1 MTEEKTPK
9 QIVELLDKYIIGQ
22 NEAKKYV
29 AVALYNR
36 YRRLQ
41 LPKQMQ
47 QDITPKNMLMAGPT
61 GVGKTE
67 IARRLAK
74 IVDAPFVKVE
84 ATKFTEVGYVGR
96 DVESMVRDLVEEA
109 VRMEEKEQFDRVKV
123 QATKKANNRLVKL
136 IVPGIKRENREN
148 SMQQMMQMLSGNF
161 NMNQA
166 QDNEE
171 VTDDIRNERLSVADQ
186 LNKGLLENREVTIE
200 VEQAPKVN
208 PMGDMM
214 GQMGI
219 DMSSLMGDLMPK
231 KTVKRTLKV
240 SDAREVLIQEES
252 KKLINYDSLYQRA
265 IERTQQN
272 GIIFIDEI
280 DAVGH
285 RMVHGGE
292 KFSSSVII
300 TEDVIKDIESCNDLA
315 PLHNP
320 ANILGVRA
328 CQEVMPGVK
337 HVAVFDTAFHQTMP
351 AKAYLYALPKEYY
364 EKYGVR
370 RYGFHGTSHSFV
382 SKRLAELAGLDYN
395 NSKMIICHIGS
406 GASIS
411 AIKDGKSIDT
421 SMGMTPL
428 EGLVMGTRSGDIDP
442 AIIEFIC
449 QKENI
454 SVSEMTTI
462 LNKKSGVLGL
472 SGVSND
478 FRDLVDA
485 RESGN
490 KDAANAI
497 DVLVYRIVKYIGA
510 YYMALG
516 GVDAIAL
523 TAGAGENNK
532 EVREMIMEGIS
543 ALGVKIDEKA
553 NQTRGEEILLS
564 TKDSK
569 VPVWIVPTNEE
580 LAIARETARLVK

>member
-1 MTEEKTPK
+1 MKILVVNCGSSSLKFQLIDSETEEVAASGLCERIGLDGALIYKVNGDKIK
-9 QIVELLDKYIIGQ
+9 QEIDLPDHEVAIKKVLDTLLDKEIG
-22 NEAKKYV
+22 V
-29 AVALYNR
+29 L
-36 YRRLQ
+36 
-41 LPKQMQ
+41 
-47 QDITPKNMLMAGPT
+47 T
-61 GVGKTE
+61 
-67 IARRLAK
+67 
-74 IVDAPFVKVE
+74 
-84 ATKFTEVGYVGR
+84 
-96 DVESMVRDLVEEA
+96 
-109 VRMEEKEQFDRVKV
+109 
-123 QATKKANNRLVKL
+123 
-136 IVPGIKRENREN
+136 
-148 SMQQMMQMLSGNF
+148 
-161 NMNQA
+161 
-166 QDNEE
+166 
-171 VTDDIRNERLSVADQ
+171 
-186 LNKGLLENREVTIE
+186 
-200 VEQAPKVN
+200 
-208 PMGDMM
+208 
-214 GQMGI
+214 
-219 DMSSLMGDLMPK
+219 SL
-231 KTVKRTLKV
+231 
-240 SDAREVLIQEES
+240 
-252 KKLINYDSLYQRA
+252 
-265 IERTQQN
+265 
-272 GIIFIDEI
+272 DEI
-280 DAVGH
+280 GAIGH

-300 TEDVIKDIESCNDLA
+300 NEEIIKQIETCNDLA

-320 ANILGVRA
+320 ANLLGVRA
-328 CQEVMPGVK
+328 CQEVMPGVPN
-337 HVAVFDTAFHQTMP
+337 VVVFDTAFHQTMP
-351 AKAYLYALPKEYY
+351 AKAYLYGLPKEYY

-395 NSKMIICHIGS
+395 NSKMIVCHIGS

-490 KDAANAI
+490 KDAANAL

-516 GVDAIAL
+516 GLDAIAL

>member
-22 NEAKKYV
+22 NEAKKSV

-109 VRMEEKEQFDRVKV
+109 VRMEEKDQFERVKL

-161 NMNQA
+161 NMNQP

-280 DAVGH
+280 DKITAGNKKTS
-285 RMVHGGE
+285 GE
-292 KFSSSVII
+292 VSREGVQRDILPIVEGATVSTKYGPVSTDHILFIAAGAFAESKPSDLIPELQGRFPIRVELNALTQEDFVKILKDPQNSLLKQYIALLKADGIKLVFTQEAIDRI
-300 TEDVIKDIESCNDLA
+300 AQIAFEVNQGTDNIGARRLATILEKLLEDVLYEGPDMNMGEITITQKYVDQKLSDI
-315 PLHNP
+315 
-320 ANILGVRA
+320 IV
-328 CQEVMPGVK
+328 
-337 HVAVFDTAFHQTMP
+337 
-351 AKAYLYALPKEYY
+351 
-364 EKYGVR
+364 
-370 RYGFHGTSHSFV
+370 
-382 SKRLAELAGLDYN
+382 
-395 NSKMIICHIGS
+395 
-406 GASIS
+406 
-411 AIKDGKSIDT
+411 
-421 SMGMTPL
+421 
-428 EGLVMGTRSGDIDP
+428 
-442 AIIEFIC
+442 
-449 QKENI
+449 
-454 SVSEMTTI
+454 
-462 LNKKSGVLGL
+462 
-472 SGVSND
+472 
-478 FRDLVDA
+478 
-485 RESGN
+485 N
-490 KDAANAI
+490 KD
-497 DVLVYRIVKYIGA
+497 
-510 YYMALG
+510 
-516 GVDAIAL
+516 L
-523 TAGAGENNK
+523 TK
-532 EVREMIMEGIS
+532 F
-543 ALGVKIDEKA
+543 
-553 NQTRGEEILLS
+553 IL
-564 TKDSK
+564 
-569 VPVWIVPTNEE
+569 
-580 LAIARETARLVK
+580 